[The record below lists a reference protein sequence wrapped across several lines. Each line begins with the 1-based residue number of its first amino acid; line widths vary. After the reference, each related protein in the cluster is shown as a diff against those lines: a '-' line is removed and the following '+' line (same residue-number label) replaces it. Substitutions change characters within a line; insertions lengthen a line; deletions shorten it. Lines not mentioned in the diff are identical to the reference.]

1 MADFIVAVLGWMTVA
16 GALFTFV
23 HTVALQLFKDQ
34 PAWLVSAQ
42 NVAVVILLWPLAI
55 ALLAGEALGQ
65 AIDDALDDPPE
76 ARDD

>member
-1 MADFIVAVLGWMTVA
+1 MADLITVLGWMMLA

-34 PAWLVSAQ
+34 PAWLAAVQ
-42 NVAVVILLWPLAI
+42 NVAVAILLWPLAI
-55 ALLAGEALGQ
+55 ALVAGEALGQ
-65 AIDDALDDPPE
+65 AIDDALE